1 MDTAMDTARVKQF
14 INEWIEQNKGEFIDC
29 AEYIFDNP
37 ELGMQEFKAVKILT
51 DLAAKHGFKV
61 ETGVAGMPTAFVA
74 TYGGGKPVIAFSV
87 EYDCLPGLSQKV
99 SPAKDPVIEGA
110 PGHGCGHNLLGTTA
124 LEAGIAFRYA
134 MEKFALTGAI
144 KMFGTP
150 AEETCIGKPFMAR
163 AGLFDDVDAFLDWHP
178 SLDNTMVNKSSNA
191 YFNKYYHFKGK
202 TAHGNSPWNGRSALD
217 ACVLMGH
224 AAEILREH
232 VKPGI
237 EGAATFNT
245 FNYTFSDVGPEFPSV
260 VPDKS
265 TIWFVG
271 RFSSTDVMSDAMERL
286 DKCAE
291 GAALATGT
299 TVKSELVTAIHEK
312 IPNDTLAQV
321 VHDNYLAFGQ
331 LPITE
336 EEHEFAKGLQK
347 NAGLEPAGIV
357 QGELPPSQQDTY
369 VSDNSEY
376 SWIAP
381 TAMFLPA
388 IYPGP
393 LHHWTITATS
403 GSSIGKKAIGYT
415 AKILANSA
423 VDLIANPDVLA
434 AAQEELKK
442 RLGGHSYKS
451 LIPDEISPPLDANK
465 QIMEKYKTRSE

>member
-1 MDTAMDTARVKQF
+1 MDAAKVKQF
-14 INEWIEQNKGEFIDC
+14 INEWIDENKGEFIDC
-29 AEYIFDNP
+29 AAYIFDNP
-37 ELGMQEFKAVKILT
+37 ELGMQEFKAVEALT
-51 DLAAKHGFKV
+51 NLAAKHGFKV
-61 ETGVAGMPTAFVA
+61 DAGVAGMPTAFA
-74 TYGGGKPVIAFSV
+74 ASYGSGKPVIAFSV

-99 SPAKDPVIEGA
+99 SSEKEPVMEGA
-110 PGHGCGHNLLGTTA
+110 PGHGCGHNILGTTA
-124 LEAGIAFRYA
+124 MAAGIALRYA
-134 MEKFALTGAI
+134 MEKFALTGTI

-178 SLDNTMVNKSSNA
+178 SCENTMVNKSSNA

-217 ACVLMGH
+217 ACILMAH

-232 VKPGI
+232 VQPGT

-245 FNYTFSDVGPEFPSV
+245 FNYTFPDVGPEFPSV

-265 TIWFVG
+265 TVWFVG

-312 IPNDTLAQV
+312 IPNEILGKV
-321 VHDNYLAFGQ
+321 VHENYLAFGQ

-336 EEHEFAKGLQK
+336 EEHEFAKKLQK
-347 NAGLEPAGIV
+347 NSGIEPVGIV
-357 QGELPPSQQDTY
+357 QRELPPSQSDTY

-376 SWIAP
+376 SWFAP
-381 TAMFLPA
+381 LAMFLPA

-393 LHHWTITATS
+393 LHHWTVTAIV
-403 GSSIGKKAIGYT
+403 GGSIGKKTIGYT

-423 VDLIANPDVLA
+423 VDLIAKPDVLA

-442 RLGGHSYKS
+442 RLGGKSYKS

-465 QIMEKYKTRSE
+465 QTMEKYKS